1 MKKIFAMMLSVILLL
16 GMSTVGVNA
25 VTLKEYNAMV
35 KETDYADYFFN
46 GLTAS
51 YVAMRVSQSFVD
63 EESEMF
69 NKETM
74 TQRYVSAPVEMFMK
88 DRYALSDSLLAEVR
102 VELGYN
108 ADGDYYD
115 IPFSGGFGGMM
126 APRELVGY
134 KKNANNTYSFYYQT
148 KNYEYLD
155 ESIWDT
161 PENEGKEKIVHNGK
175 TYESGPD
182 GYVCDLGFK
191 DGGLVHTLEMNDQI
205 VRFLSTKAY
214 TDKEKPAKFD
224 AVPSTVTTT
233 TTTTKKPTT
242 TTTTT
247 ATATTTG
254 EVSTT
259 ATTTTAAEPTETVAQ
274 TEGLVLKTAENVFPE
289 DTVVKVEKVEESAPT
304 YQTVQTALKP
314 IAQKFVAYEIT
325 ATKDNVTVQPDGTVT
340 AEFDVPADFDLAKV
354 VVLYVADD
362 GKTEELTSTVDPATG
377 KVKAV
382 LTHFSTYV
390 VAEKTAESTENLS
403 TIGTQPQDGENEEKS
418 SSPWV
423 LIIVV
428 AAVVLLGGGAAVW
441 YFLIYKKK

>member
-1 MKKIFAMMLSVILLL
+1 MKKIFAMLLSVVLLL

-25 VTLKEYNAMV
+25 LTLKEYNAML

-74 TQRYVSAPVEMFMK
+74 TQRYVSAPVEMFMEE
-88 DRYALSDSLLAEVR
+88 RYALSDSLLAAVR
-102 VELGYN
+102 EQLGYN
-108 ADGDYYD
+108 AEGDYYD
-115 IPFSGGFGGMM
+115 IPFAGGFGGMM

-148 KNYEYLD
+148 KNYDYLD
-155 ESIWDT
+155 ESIWNT
-161 PENEGKEKIVHNGK
+161 PENKGKDKIVHNGK
-175 TYESGPD
+175 TYESGSD

-224 AVPSTVTTT
+224 VVPSTTT

-242 TTTTT
+242 TTTT
-247 ATATTTG
+247 AVGTTTTS
-254 EVSTT
+254 E
-259 ATTTTAAEPTETVAQ
+259 ATTTTTTATVAEPTETVAQ

-289 DTVVKVEKVEESAPT
+289 DTVVKVEKVVESAPV

-325 ATKDNVTVQPDGTVT
+325 ATKDNVSVQPDGTVT
-340 AEFDVPADFDLAKV
+340 AEFDIPADFDLAKV

-390 VAEKTAESTENLS
+390 VAEKTAESTEDVP
-403 TIGTQPQDGENEEKS
+403 TIGAQPQDGENEEKS
-418 SSPWV
+418 SFPWV
-423 LIIVV
+423 LIVVV
-428 AAVVLLGGGAAVW
+428 AAVVLLGGGAAAW

>member
-88 DRYALSDSLLAEVR
+88 ERYALSDSLLAEVR

-259 ATTTTAAEPTETVAQ
+259 ATTTTSAEPTETVAQ

-428 AAVVLLGGGAAVW
+428 VAVVLLGGGAAVW